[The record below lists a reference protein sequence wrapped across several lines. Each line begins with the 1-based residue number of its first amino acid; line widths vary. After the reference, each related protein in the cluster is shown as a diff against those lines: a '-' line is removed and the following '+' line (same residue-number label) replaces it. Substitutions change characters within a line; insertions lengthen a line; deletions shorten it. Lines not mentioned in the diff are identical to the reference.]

1 MFRRL
6 FRVLL
11 TAAVLL
17 LLSGGFTF
25 LFLLWRINATGARDE
40 ARRADAIVVLG
51 ARVTPDG
58 QAGADLSVRTRHGVE
73 LFQRGLAPYFVCTG
87 GVHDDRLSAAAVACR
102 LAVSQG
108 VPEDKILLADGSS
121 TTQEDAARTADLM
134 YARGWSSIILVS
146 HPLHLERA
154 RILFEAEGLSV
165 YTSPTS
171 TDLAVIPWESRA
183 WLTAREAA
191 GILWIYLADAGVP
204 YEWTAPL
211 NRWIYGRAA
220 PSQAQD

>member
-17 LLSGGFTF
+17 LLSGGSTF
-25 LFLLWRINATGARDE
+25 VFLLWRINATGARDE
-40 ARRADAIVVLG
+40 AQRADAIVVLG

-108 VPEDKILLADGSS
+108 VPED
-121 TTQEDAARTADLM
+121 AARTADLM

-154 RILFEAEGLSV
+154 CILFEAEGLTV